1 MIKSIMCCCGSGLG
15 SSMLVRMN
23 VEKTL
28 QKIGVSGVSVTHSS
42 LSDAAEGAA
51 DLFVVGK
58 DLENFVKQLPR
69 VVILD
74 NIMDKT
80 ELENKLRTEFEKYKG
95 FMKMEKDKL
104 EELKLLSAKI
114 RKDVLEML
122 EKRGYGHM
130 GGSLSIVE
138 LMSVLYGKQLRYD
151 AKNPDWEE
159 RDMVVLSKGHSGP
172 AWYSVL
178 AEKGFFDRE
187 WLFTLNDGGTKLP
200 SHPDRLKTPGV
211 DMTTGSLGQGTSA
224 AAGIATGFKMNK
236 TDQYV
241 YLIVGDG
248 ELNEGQCWEAF
259 QYIAHYKLNHCVVI
273 IDDNKKQLDGTTK
286 EVMNPF
292 SIENKM
298 KAFGFYTQTV
308 KGNDEEAIDEAI
320 NRAKNVKDQAVCIIL
335 DSIKGAG
342 VPYFEQL
349 DANHSVKF
357 NNDTIKKAT
366 KDAIKELDEFIKGGA
381 R

>member
-1 MIKSIMCCCGSGLG
+1 MTNIDEMSI
-15 SSMLVRMN
+15 N
-23 VEKTL
+23 A
-28 QKIGVSGVSVTHSS
+28 I
-42 LSDAAEGAA
+42 
-51 DLFVVGK
+51 
-58 DLENFVKQLPR
+58 R
-69 VVILD
+69 V
-74 NIMDKT
+74 
-80 ELENKLRTEFEKYKG
+80 
-95 FMKMEKDKL
+95 
-104 EELKLLSAKI
+104 LSADAIQKANS
-114 RKDVLEML
+114 
-122 EKRGYGHM
+122 GHP
-130 GGSLSIVE
+130 GLPLGTAPTAYE
-138 LMSVLYGKQLRYD
+138 LWTNHMNY
-151 AKNPDWEE
+151 NPADPKWEN
-159 RDMVVLSKGHSGP
+159 RDRFVLSKGHTAP
-172 AWYSVL
+172 ALYGVL

>member
-1 MIKSIMCCCGSGLG
+1 
-15 SSMLVRMN
+15 
-23 VEKTL
+23 
-28 QKIGVSGVSVTHSS
+28 
-42 LSDAAEGAA
+42 
-51 DLFVVGK
+51 
-58 DLENFVKQLPR
+58 
-69 VVILD
+69 
-74 NIMDKT
+74 
-80 ELENKLRTEFEKYKG
+80 
-95 FMKMEKDKL
+95 
-104 EELKLLSAKI
+104 
-114 RKDVLEML
+114 
-122 EKRGYGHM
+122 M

-159 RDMVVLSKGHSGP
+159 RDMVVLSKGHAGP
-172 AWYSVL
+172 AWYSAL
-178 AEKGFFDRE
+178 AENGFFDRK

-224 AAGIATGFKMNK
+224 AAGIATGFKMNGSN
-236 TDQYV
+236 QYV

-259 QYIAHYKLNHCVVI
+259 QYIAHYKLKHCIVV

-292 SIENKM
+292 SIEEKM

-308 KGNDEEAIDEAI
+308 KGNDEEAIDKAI
-320 NRAKNVKDQAVCIIL
+320 EKAKVIEDQAVCIIL
-335 DSIKGAG
+335 DSIKGSG
-342 VPYFEQL
+342 VPYFEQM

-357 NNDTIKKAT
+357 NNDEIIKAT
-366 KDAIKELDEFIKGGA
+366 QEAIKELNQFIEGGA